1 MRDPREVSAG
11 AITVEYDPE
20 SEKTGTATAP
30 AVDPDLRFQ
39 LDSLAL
45 EESYKSICANPSVE
59 SLVYLTGP
67 EQAKTRV
74 VSQVFEV
81 ESQWQSRVGVAA
93 DPDLQFEVLQ
103 ELSTHGHNLLA
114 YCHNHP
120 GRGRRSV
127 EPSDDDMATQRRLEA
142 LGHEAIGLIMTR
154 DGYINAFSDSLSF
167 ELDVYGDNVEWV
179 DDTTLYLHV

>member
-1 MRDPREVSAG
+1 
-11 AITVEYDPE
+11 
-20 SEKTGTATAP
+20 
-30 AVDPDLRFQ
+30 
-39 LDSLAL
+39 
-45 EESYKSICANPSVE
+45 
-59 SLVYLTGP
+59 LTGP

-142 LGHEAIGLIMTR
+142 LGHEVIGLIMTR